1 MNILPYIQRGLLAA
15 GLIFPLS
22 SLHAQQVKLGTPD
35 YVKHKMLT
43 TDIRTSPGVV
53 GDHYYVIYTD
63 FGVAFGT
70 KRNLDTYIKDYSI
83 KRGHLTKSIYL
94 NPVIS
99 QNSKGAFINHVY
111 LWKDRFLVL
120 FTEKSQSTSQF
131 PVSGQLVDLNG
142 KAVGS
147 PVPLGFYPH
156 ASRGTGLVA
165 RSGTFMNGRFV
176 LGPLGAL
183 QTAFSSDSSTMAILT
198 APEGEKDQGTLV
210 IIDSGLHVVDKL
222 NCDFPID
229 ANEFQL
235 LQFRQHASGAMYV
248 LIREGKTLS
257 RKNAT
262 YDLFRIDTR
271 THRTARIPL
280 DVHGAIPLDA
290 RLGFDAQGNAVVTGT
305 YAHEEGHGKLTA
317 TEGVFAIRVSGS
329 NGLVMGTDVYPFP
342 ADLVRNLNSRRAAAK
357 GKGLDQIIE
366 MRKLVFLPGGGLAAM
381 GQIHFHM
388 VVAQGQTGA
397 LNQGAEEFGDVI
409 YYEVSPEGKI
419 LWSGGVEREERN
431 PEMMTTTGP
440 IYLGNAQGH
449 ALVLYDAEKKDNHYR
464 PAVYQELYDE
474 KGTPKTG
481 SAVIQWPRHNKSRIL
496 WSTAARL
503 DEHHVVAAYYS
514 LSDKAMGMVTITV
527 AE

>member
-15 GLIFPLS
+15 GFILPFS

-53 GDHYYVIYTD
+53 GDHYYVIYSD

-70 KRNLDTYIKDYSI
+70 KRTLDTYIKDYSI

-99 QNSKGAFINHVY
+99 PKDNSVYINHVY

-120 FTEKSQSTSQF
+120 FTGRNRSGSQF
-131 PVSGQLVDLNG
+131 PVSGQLVDLDG
-142 KAVGS
+142 RAVGS
-147 PVPLGFYPH
+147 PVPLGFLPH
-156 ASRGTGLVA
+156 ASRGKGLA
-165 RSGTFMNGRFV
+165 GLADAFGGASIM
-176 LGPLGAL
+176 GPLRAL
-183 QTAFSSDSSTMAILT
+183 EGVFSSDSSTMAILT

-229 ANEFQL
+229 QNAFQL

-271 THRTARIPL
+271 THRTTRIPL
-280 DVHGAIPLDA
+280 EVHGAIPLDA
-290 RLGFDAQGNAVVTGT
+290 RIGFDVRGNVVVTGT
-305 YAHEEGHGKLTA
+305 YARDAGHGKLTA
-317 TEGVFAIRVSGS
+317 TEGVFAIRVSGA
-329 NGLVMGTDVYPFP
+329 NGLVTGTEVQPFP
-342 ADLVRNLNSRRAAAK
+342 ADLVRSLNSRRAAAK

-366 MRKLVFLPGGGLAAM
+366 MRKVVPLGGGGVAAM
-381 GQIHFHM
+381 GQIHFHT
-388 VVAQGQTGA
+388 VVGQGQTGA
-397 LNQGAEEFGDVI
+397 LTQYAEEFGDVI

-419 LWSGGVEREERN
+419 LWTSGVERTERN

-440 IYLGNAQGH
+440 IYLGNALGR

-474 KGTPKTG
+474 RGTPKGG

-496 WSTAARL
+496 WCTAVPL

-514 LSDKAMGMVTITV
+514 LSDKAMGMVTITL